1 MSPLP
6 GRSNVHS
13 DRRSRN
19 GSQFELRPIA
29 PHIGVEFVGADLALA
44 LDDDTLAAV
53 RAAWVQSTILLVR
66 NQTHLRPE
74 DLIAF
79 ARRLGELDEHDQPQY
94 CLAGYPEIAL
104 VSNVKEN
111 GRYIGAPQAGR
122 HWHSD
127 AQYLRRPPSGSLLW
141 AKEVPPIDGNTC
153 FANMFAAY
161 RALDAGVKARIAS
174 LRINFSRVSA
184 YSLYHPERPPL
195 SEEERA
201 RLPDVQHPIVR
212 THPETGEKA
221 LYVGGRQHGGSVVGL
236 RETEGEALMR
246 ELREFATQPRFVYEH
261 RWRVGDMILWDNRS
275 TMHCALP
282 FDEER
287 HRRMM
292 YRVQIAGDEPR

>member
-1 MSPLP
+1 MPP
-6 GRSNVHS
+6 NRTPV
-13 DRRSRN
+13 D
-19 GSQFELRPIA
+19 LRPIE
-29 PHIGVEFVGADLALA
+29 PQIGVELVGADLASA
-44 LDDDTLAAV
+44 LPDDTLAAV
-53 RAAWVQSTILLVR
+53 RAAWVRHTILLVR
-66 NQTHLRPE
+66 DQAHLRPE

-111 GRYIGAPQAGR
+111 GRYVGAPQAGR

-141 AKEVPPIDGNTC
+141 AKEVPPLEGNTC
-153 FANMFAAY
+153 FANMLAAY
-161 RALDAGVKARIAS
+161 RALDATVQDRIAT
-174 LRINFSRVSA
+174 LRINFSRVDA

-195 SEEERA
+195 SEEEKA
-201 RLPDVQHPIVR
+201 RLPDVQHPVVR

-221 LYVGGRQHGGSVVGL
+221 LYVGGRQHGGSVIGMSA
-236 RETEGEALMR
+236 EEGETLMR
-246 ELREFATQPRFVYEH
+246 ELRDFATQPRFVYEH
-261 RWRVGDMILWDNRS
+261 RWRVGDLILWDNRS
-275 TMHCALP
+275 TMHRALP

>member
-1 MSPLP
+1 MP
-6 GRSNVHS
+6 
-13 DRRSRN
+13 RN
-19 GSQFELRPIA
+19 RTPVDLRPIE
-29 PHIGVEFVGADLALA
+29 PLIGVELVGVDLAAPLP
-44 LDDDTLAAV
+44 DDALAAV
-53 RAAWVQSTILLVR
+53 RAAWVRNTILLVR
-66 NQTHLRPE
+66 DQAHLRPE

-141 AKEVPPIDGNTC
+141 AKEVPPVEGNTC
-153 FANMFAAY
+153 FANMIAAY
-161 RALDAGVKARIAS
+161 RALDAAMRERIAT

-195 SEEERA
+195 SEEEKA
-201 RLPDVQHPIVR
+201 RLPDVQHPLVR

-221 LYVGGRQHGGSVVGL
+221 LYVGGRQHGASVIGMSA
-236 RETEGEALMR
+236 EEGEALMR
-246 ELREFATQPRFVYEH
+246 ELRDFATQPRFVYEH
-261 RWRVGDMILWDNRS
+261 RWRVGDLILWDNRS
-275 TMHCALP
+275 TMHRALP